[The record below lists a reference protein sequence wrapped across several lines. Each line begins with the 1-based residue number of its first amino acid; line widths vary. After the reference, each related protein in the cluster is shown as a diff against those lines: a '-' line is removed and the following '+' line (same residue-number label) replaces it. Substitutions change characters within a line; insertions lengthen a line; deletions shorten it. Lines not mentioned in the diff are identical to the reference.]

1 MYDIGEDIISVADV
15 EAEVSA
21 DDCCR
26 HFQDDGRYKH
36 LACRPH
42 EHNARSTFAYVPVAP
57 FGNLQCQETVSRESN
72 LYLPSEFDAAFANG
86 LTELD
91 KAIIAGE
98 LVPIEEGTTVT
109 EDPVAKLPVFCC
121 IQSYIDTY
129 T

>member
-1 MYDIGEDIISVADV
+1 MEKVCTETTPTLLYVDLDNDDMYDIGEDIISVADV

-57 FGNLQCQETVSRESN
+57 FGNLQC
-72 LYLPSEFDAAFANG
+72 
-86 LTELD
+86 
-91 KAIIAGE
+91 
-98 LVPIEEGTTVT
+98 
-109 EDPVAKLPVFCC
+109 
-121 IQSYIDTY
+121 
-129 T
+129 